1 MRDITV
7 SGCDLCPGKAESSW
21 AARAGLKLIR
31 LHKTLYIAKHL
42 LVLLCIGVLAVVG
55 AVEPALAQSVI
66 NGDAS
71 KPIRAVQ
78 RAAEIAVWGTL
89 AMGIFG
95 LCWAGWN
102 KTTGKA
108 WGGQLIG
115 GGICLGISGVI
126 AFVNSIVNG
135 DGVDLPDL

>member
-1 MRDITV
+1 MGDITIYGRFV
-7 SGCDLCPGKAESSW
+7 PGEAESSW

-31 LHKTLYIAKHL
+31 LHTMLFISKHL
-42 LVLLCIGVLAVVG
+42 LVLLGVIVLALVG
-55 AVEPALAQSVI
+55 SVEPGFAQSVI
-66 NGDAS
+66 NGDAT

-78 RAAEIAVWGTL
+78 RAAELAVWGTL

-95 LCWAGWN
+95 LCWAGFN

-108 WGGQLIG
+108 WGSQLLG

-126 AFVNSIVNG
+126 AFINSIVNG
-135 DGVDLPDL
+135 DGVDLPNL

>member
-1 MRDITV
+1 MLDITV
-7 SGCDLCPGKAESSW
+7 SGSDPGPGEAESSW

-31 LHKTLYIAKHL
+31 LHKMLYVSKHL
-42 LVLLCIGVLAVVG
+42 LVLLCSAVLALVG
-55 AVEPALAQSVI
+55 AVEPAFAQSVI

-108 WGGQLIG
+108 WGGQAIG

-135 DGVDLPDL
+135 DGVDLPNL